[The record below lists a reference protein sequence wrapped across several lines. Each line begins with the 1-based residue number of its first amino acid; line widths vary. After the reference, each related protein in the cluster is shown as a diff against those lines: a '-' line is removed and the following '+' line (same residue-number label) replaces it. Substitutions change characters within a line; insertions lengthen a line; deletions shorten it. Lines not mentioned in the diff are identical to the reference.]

1 MSSALK
7 VVLVKH
13 RLTVGKIN
21 TTENKKRQKS
31 LDSFNKVITPKK
43 QKVQD
48 HYSTGRKKGQESAVG
63 EARIYFT
70 REKSL
75 SMMYNIN
82 LEDLH
87 E

>member
-1 MSSALK
+1 M
-7 VVLVKH
+7 VLVKH

-48 HYSTGRKKGQESAVG
+48 HYSTGRKK
-63 EARIYFT
+63 RT
-70 REKSL
+70 RKCGGGGPDIFYTRKKSK
-75 SMMYNIN
+75 Y
-82 LEDLH
+82 DV
-87 E
+87 